1 MSPLTSDPQPDD
13 LTLPRQSS
21 QPALTTEAPS
31 PSARKRHTW
40 LRRIIFT
47 VGALAV
53 VLVIAVVITCAV
65 LRHDLRANLLANEGL
80 LDGRVAVA
88 GLSAPVTVTRDQQ
101 NVPSI
106 HASNLDDLL
115 FAQGYITASDRLSQM
130 DLLRRHAA
138 GTLAEILGPSLVQSD
153 RQQRFLQLRSV
164 ADRTVA
170 ALPPAELEQ
179 LQAYTRGINAFIT
192 THNGSHGPDTLP
204 IEFHVLHYTPDL
216 WQPRDTILVSLGM
229 AEELASDFP
238 LKLLREAFSA
248 YLPPDLIADLYPVG
262 SWRDRPP
269 AEETPSLSNPSAPSR
284 QIPRGPTQS
293 SVPGQ
298 DPLRLLAD
306 LTGLRCSD
314 CSPGS
319 NNWVVAGSHTAS
331 GAPLLSN
338 DMHVRLDAPD
348 IWYEAALHMSGPTPL
363 DVEGFTL
370 PGIPFVLVGRN
381 PYVAWGFTN
390 SMADAQ
396 DLFIEHFREVGSTTE
411 YERPDHTWAPVTHH
425 SEIIHVRGGRDITL
439 DVLTVDTNIG
449 STTIQTPIIT
459 PIIKPFLPSEQRPL
473 ALAWTVYDPS
483 TISGSLY
490 ALDSATDAAS
500 LVAALA
506 DFSTASQNLVY
517 ADAHHIGYHLLGRIP
532 IRGPAVKHPT
542 NTQTFDIAAKPS
554 TGGHQGLQPGA
565 GSRTLPGS
573 GHGYIIGSPL
583 SPGPVDALDTSYAW
597 SGYIPFDQL
606 PSIQDPHSG
615 IIATANARIT
625 PDGYPYAISLN
636 WVDPYRVE
644 RIYQLLDAGI
654 ASGHPVA
661 PADMLR
667 MQTDIHSD
675 FDLFVAQRLAYA
687 LDHSALTRDDA
698 RLSQAA
704 NILRNWNGDVSID
717 SAAAE
722 IVTAAQQQLWGM
734 LLNPQ
739 IIAYAS
745 TLRRPTPSAQDL
757 DKIRGLFHS
766 METDTA
772 LEQILRN
779 TPARW
784 LPPSFSNWNDFLAS
798 SVERSLHAIN
808 APGDLSTL
816 TYGPSHPIEIA
827 HPIFGSHSFVST
839 VLGVATGTGN
849 HPNGGDGTT
858 VKAAGPHAG
867 PSERFTAD
875 LSDPNDTFANI
886 TTGESGNPASPWFLD
901 QFPIWLKGTTLT
913 LPLNNPSAAHT
924 LTLIPQ

>member
-1 MSPLTSDPQPDD
+1 MSPLTSDPHPDGP
-13 LTLPRQSS
+13 TLPGQGS
-21 QPALTTEAPS
+21 QPALATEAPS
-31 PSARKRHTW
+31 PSAQGPVRKRHAW
-40 LRRIIFT
+40 LRRIVFT

-53 VLVIAVVITCAV
+53 IAVIALAVTCAV
-65 LRHDLRANLLANEGL
+65 LRRDLRANLLANEGL

-115 FAQGYITASDRLSQM
+115 FAQGYITAADRLSQM
-130 DLLRRHAA
+130 DFLRRHAA

-153 RQQRFLQLRSV
+153 RTQRFLELRAV
-164 ADRTVA
+164 ADRAVA
-170 ALPPAELEQ
+170 ALPPAQLQQ
-179 LQAYTRGINAFIT
+179 LQAYTRGINAYIT
-192 THNGSHGPDTLP
+192 THNGSSGPNTLA
-204 IEFHVLHYTPDL
+204 IEFHVLHYTPAL

-229 AEELASDFP
+229 AEELSSDFP

-248 YLPPDLIADLYPVG
+248 YLPPGLIADLYPAG
-262 SWRDRPP
+262 SWRDHPP
-269 AEETPSLSNPSAPSR
+269 AEEMPNPSTPSASSLS
-284 QIPRGPTQS
+284 IPRGRSQS

-298 DPLRLLAD
+298 DPLRLFTD
-306 LTGLRCSD
+306 LTGIRCND

-348 IWYEAALHMSGPTPL
+348 IWYEAALHVDGPTPL

-396 DLFIEHFREVGSTTE
+396 DLFIEHFREAGSITE
-411 YERPDHTWAPVTHH
+411 YERPDRTWAPVTHH
-425 SEIIHVRGGRDITL
+425 PEIIHVRGGRDVTL
-439 DVLTVDTNIG
+439 DVVTVGTKIG
-449 STTIQTPIIT
+449 SATIQTPIVT
-459 PIIKPFLPSEQRPL
+459 PIIQPFLPSEHRPL

-483 TISGSLY
+483 TIGASLL

-500 LVAALA
+500 LVAAVSN
-506 DFSTASQNLVY
+506 FSTASQNLVY
-517 ADAHHIGYHLLGRIP
+517 ADAHHIGYHLLGCIA
-532 IRGPAVKHPT
+532 IRGPAVKHP
-542 NTQTFDIAAKPS
+542 
-554 TGGHQGLQPGA
+554 
-565 GSRTLPGS
+565 GS
-573 GHGYIIGSPL
+573 GRDYTIGSPL

-597 SGYIPFDQL
+597 SGYIPFNQL
-606 PSIQDPHSG
+606 PSVQDPRSG

-625 PDGYPYAISLN
+625 PNGYPYAISLN

-644 RIYQLLDAGI
+644 RIYHLLDAEI
-654 ASGHPVA
+654 ASGHPLT

-667 MQTDIHSD
+667 MQTDVHSD

-687 LDHSALTRDDA
+687 LDHSALTRA
-698 RLSQAA
+698 NPRLSQATG
-704 NILRNWNGDVSID
+704 ILRNWNGDVSID

-722 IVTAAQQQLWGM
+722 IVTAAEPQLWDM
-734 LLNPQ
+734 LLTPQ
-739 IIAYAS
+739 IAAYARA
-745 TLRRPTPSAQDL
+745 LHRPAPSAQDL
-757 DKIRGLFHS
+757 NKIRALYHS
-766 METDTA
+766 MEADTA

-798 SVERSLHAIN
+798 AVERGLHSIG
-808 APGDLSTL
+808 APGNLSTL

-827 HPIFGSHSFVST
+827 HPIFGSHSLVST
-839 VLGVATGTGN
+839 LLGVATGTGN
-849 HPNGGDGTT
+849 HPNSGDGTT

-875 LSDPNDTFANI
+875 LSNPNDTLANI
-886 TTGESGNPASPWFLD
+886 TTGESGNPASHWFLD
-901 QFPIWLKGTTLT
+901 QFPIWLKGATLT

>member
-1 MSPLTSDPQPDD
+1 MSPLTSDPQPGD
-13 LTLPRQSS
+13 LPIRDQRS
-21 QPALTTEAPS
+21 QPAPTTKAPS
-31 PSARKRHTW
+31 PAAQGSAWNRHIW
-40 LRRIIFT
+40 LRRMVFT

-53 VLVIAVVITCAV
+53 FLAIALVITCAV
-65 LRHDLRANLLANEGL
+65 LRRDLRANLLANERL
-80 LDGRVAVA
+80 LDGRVAIA

-115 FAQGYITASDRLSQM
+115 FAQGYVTASDRLSQM

-138 GTLAEILGPSLVQSD
+138 GTLAEILGPSLIQND
-153 RQQRFLQLRSV
+153 REQRFLRLRVV
-164 ADRTVA
+164 ADRAVA
-170 ALPPAELEQ
+170 ALPPAELHQ

-192 THNGSHGPDTLP
+192 THNGSDGPNTLP
-204 IEFHVLHYTPDL
+204 VEFHVLHYTPAL
-216 WQPRDTILVSLGM
+216 WQPRDSILISLGM
-229 AEELASDFP
+229 AQALSSDFP

-248 YLPPDLIADLYPVG
+248 YLPPELIPDLYPVG

-269 AEETPSLSNPSAPSR
+269 TEEIPNLSTPSAPSL
-284 QIPRGPTQS
+284 QNPRGRTQS

-298 DPLRLLAD
+298 DPLRLFAD
-306 LTGLRCSD
+306 LTGLRCGD

-338 DMHVRLDAPD
+338 DMHLRLDAPD
-348 IWYEAALHMSGPTPL
+348 IWYEAALHMDGPTRL

-396 DLFIEHFREVGSTTE
+396 DLFIEHFRKAGSITE

-439 DVLTVDTNIG
+439 DILTVDTNIG
-449 STTIQTPIIT
+449 SATIQTPIIT

-473 ALAWTVYDPS
+473 ALAWTIYDPS
-483 TISGSLY
+483 TISGSLL

-506 DFSTASQNLVY
+506 NFSTASQNLVY

-532 IRGPAVKHPT
+532 IRGPAVKHP
-542 NTQTFDIAAKPS
+542 
-554 TGGHQGLQPGA
+554 GA
-565 GSRTLPGS
+565 GR
-573 GHGYIIGSPL
+573 GYTIGSPL
-583 SPGPVDALDTSYAW
+583 SPGLVDALDTSYAW

-606 PSIQDPHSG
+606 PSIEDPRSG
-615 IIATANARIT
+615 VIATANARIT
-625 PDGYPYAISLN
+625 PSGYPYAISLN

-644 RIYQLLDAGI
+644 RIYHLLDADI
-654 ASGHPVA
+654 ASGHPLT
-661 PADMLR
+661 PGDMLR
-667 MQTDIHSD
+667 IQTDIHSE

-687 LDHSALTRDDA
+687 LDHSAVTRTDA

-704 NILRNWNGDVSID
+704 NLLRNWNGDVSID

-739 IIAYAS
+739 ITAYAR
-745 TLRRPTPSAQDL
+745 TLRRPSPSAQDV
-757 DKIRGLFHS
+757 DKIRGLYHS
-766 METDTA
+766 VEADTA

-779 TPARW
+779 SPARW
-784 LPPSFSNWNDFLAS
+784 LPPSFSNWNDLLAS
-798 SVERSLHAIN
+798 SVERSLRSIG
-808 APGDLSTL
+808 APRDLSTL

-827 HPIFGSHSFVST
+827 HPIFGSHSLIST
-839 VLGVATGTGN
+839 LLGVATGTGN
-849 HPNGGDGTT
+849 HPNSGDGTT

-875 LSDPNDTFANI
+875 LSDPSETFANI
-886 TTGESGNPASPWFLD
+886 TTGESGNPASHWFLD
-901 QFPIWLKGTTLT
+901 QFPIWLKGTTLA

>member
-1 MSPLTSDPQPDD
+1 MNPITSEPQPDD
-13 LTLPRQSS
+13 STLGRQRS
-21 QPALTTEAPS
+21 QPAQTTEGQP
-31 PSARKRHTW
+31 PSAQGSTRNRHAW
-40 LRRIIFT
+40 LRRIVFT
-47 VGALAV
+47 VGGLAV
-53 VLVIAVVITCAV
+53 VLAVALVITCAV
-65 LRHDLRANLLANEGL
+65 LRRDLRANLLANEGL
-80 LDGRVAVA
+80 LDGRIAVA

-115 FAQGYITASDRLSQM
+115 FAQGYITASDRLFQM

-138 GTLAEILGPSLVQSD
+138 GTLAEILGSSLVQSD
-153 RQQRFLQLRSV
+153 QLQRFLQLRAV

-179 LQAYTRGINAFIT
+179 LQVYTRGINAYIA
-192 THNGSHGPDTLP
+192 THNGSDGPNTLP
-204 IEFHVLHYTPDL
+204 IEFHVLHYTPAL

-229 AEELASDFP
+229 AEQLSSDFP
-238 LKLLREAFSA
+238 LKLLREAFAA
-248 YLPPDLIADLYPVG
+248 YVPPDLLADLYPVS
-262 SWRDRPP
+262 SWRDHPP
-269 AEETPSLSNPSAPSR
+269 AEALPNLSTPPAPNP
-284 QIPRGPTQS
+284 QIPHGRSQFT
-293 SVPGQ
+293 VPGQ
-298 DPLRLLAD
+298 DPLRLLAA
-306 LTGLRCSD
+306 LTGIRCND

-319 NNWVVAGSHTAS
+319 NNWVVAGDHTAS

-348 IWYEAALHMSGPTPL
+348 IWYEAALHMGGPTPL

-396 DLFIEHFREVGSTTE
+396 DLFIEHFRKSGSSTE

-425 SEIIHVRGGRDITL
+425 PEIIRVRGGRDITL
-439 DVLTVDTNIG
+439 DVVTVDTNIG

-459 PIIKPFLPSEQRPL
+459 PIIHPFLPSEHRPL
-473 ALAWTVYDPS
+473 ALAWTVYDSS
-483 TISGSLY
+483 TVSGSLL

-506 DFSTASQNLVY
+506 SFSTASQNLVY

-532 IRGPAVKHPT
+532 VRGPAVKHP
-542 NTQTFDIAAKPS
+542 
-554 TGGHQGLQPGA
+554 GA
-565 GSRTLPGS
+565 GGS
-573 GHGYIIGSPL
+573 YSIGSPL

-606 PSIQDPHSG
+606 PSIEDPHSG

-625 PDGYPYAISLN
+625 PNGYPYAISLK

-644 RIYQLLDAGI
+644 RIYHLLDAYI
-654 ASGHPVA
+654 ASGHA
-661 PADMLR
+661 LTPADMLR
-667 MQTDIHSD
+667 IQTDIHSD
-675 FDLFVAQRLAYA
+675 FDLFVAQRLAYG
-687 LDHSALTRDDA
+687 LDHSALTGKDA

-722 IVTAAQQQLWGM
+722 IVTAAEQQLWSM

-739 IIAYAS
+739 ILAYAHS
-745 TLRRPTPSAQDL
+745 QGRPSPSAKDL
-757 DKIRGLFHS
+757 DEIRGLYHS
-766 METDTA
+766 METNAA
-772 LEQILRN
+772 LEQILQN

-784 LPPSFSNWNDFLAS
+784 LPPSFSNWNDLLAS
-798 SVERSLHAIN
+798 SVERSLQSIGASH
-808 APGDLSTL
+808 DLATL
-816 TYGPSHPIEIA
+816 TYGPSHPIEIS
-827 HPIFGSHSFVST
+827 HPIFGSHSFIST
-839 VLGVATGTGN
+839 LLGVATGTGN
-849 HPNGGDGTT
+849 HPNSGDGTT

-875 LSDPNDTFANI
+875 LSDPNGTFANI
-886 TTGESGNPASPWFLD
+886 TTGESGNPASHWFLD

-913 LPLNNPSAAHT
+913 LPLNNAPAAHT
-924 LTLIPQ
+924 LTLFPR